1 MSSKISIIIPTRN
14 EEKYLEKCLLSILKG
29 ADRGLET
36 EIFVVDGKSND
47 RTLQIVENISINF
60 SNVHLITNEK
70 KTTPYAIN
78 LGINESSGD
87 FIFIISAHAEYPPD
101 YFMKLVAWSKKL
113 KADCVGGVLKTE
125 TLDNTQKSKAIQFVL
140 SNKWGVGNAL
150 FRTGVNEVS
159 EVDTV
164 AFGCYRKSVFKKYG
178 LFNTKLTRNQD
189 IEFNLRIKNG
199 GGKIYLVPDVTA
211 TYFARNNFSAFAKNN
226 FKNGLW
232 NILTVYYTHDFSV
245 LSLRHFVP
253 LAFVLSVIIPI
264 ILSIFYIPFLFLS
277 LIILL
282 IYISFISFVFFTYK
296 PQKVNLLYILTSF
309 LILHFSYGVGSVN
322 GMLKVFILFFSQQ
335 ENDPINL

>member
-14 EEKYLEKCLLSILKG
+14 EEKYLENCLLSILEC
-29 ADRGLET
+29 ADSDFES

-47 RTLQIVENISINF
+47 RTLQIVKQISKHYPNVYLI
-60 SNVHLITNEK
+60 SNEM

-78 LGINESSGD
+78 LGIKESAGD

-101 YFMKLVAWSKKL
+101 YFRKLVAWSKKL
-113 KADCVGGVLKTE
+113 NADCVGGVLKTE

-140 SNKWGVGNAL
+140 SNKWGVGNAF
-150 FRTGVNEVS
+150 FRTGVNYVC

-164 AFGCYRKSVFKKYG
+164 AFGCYHKSVFEKFG

-199 GGKIYLVPDVTA
+199 GGKIYLVPDVKA

-232 NILTVYYTHDFSV
+232 NILTVLYTRDYSA
-245 LSLRHFVP
+245 LSMRHFVP
-253 LAFVLSVIIPI
+253 LAFVLSIIIPL
-264 ILSIFYIPFLFLS
+264 ILSIFYFPFIFFS
-277 LIILL
+277 VSILL
-282 IYISFISFVFFTYK
+282 IYLSLITTISFRCK
-296 PQKVNLLYILTSF
+296 PKKLNLFYALASF
-309 LILHFSYGVGSVN
+309 LLLHFSYGSGSLL
-322 GMLKVFILFFSQQ
+322 GTIKILPLFLFK
-335 ENDPINL
+335 NRK

>member
-14 EEKYLEKCLLSILKG
+14 EEKYLENCLLSILEG
-29 ADRGLET
+29 AVSDFES

-47 RTLQIVENISINF
+47 RTLQIVEQLSRNYP
-60 SNVHLITNEK
+60 NVYLITNEK

-78 LGINESSGD
+78 LGIKESAGD

-101 YFMKLVAWSKKL
+101 YFMKLVARAKEL

-150 FRTGVNEVS
+150 FRTGVNNVC

-164 AFGCYRKSVFKKYG
+164 AFGCYHKSAFEKFG

-199 GGKIYLVPDVTA
+199 GGKIYLVPDVKA

-232 NILTVYYTHDFSV
+232 NILTIYYTRNLKT

-253 LAFVLSVIIPI
+253 LGFVLSIIIPI
-264 ILSIFYIPFLFLS
+264 FLSVFYFPFIFFSLSILFIYLS
-277 LIILL
+277 LITT
-282 IYISFISFVFFTYK
+282 ISFKRK
-296 PQKVNLLYILTSF
+296 PKKLNIFYALASF
-309 LILHFSYGVGSVN
+309 LLLHFSYGLGSLL
-322 GMLKVFILFFSQQ
+322 GTIKILPLFLFK
-335 ENDPINL
+335 NRK